1 MSKTSLPIIYVVLGL
16 PIKPVSAVITRA
28 TAIVNAMT
36 AAGKMFPSPPLPYST
51 VTSDISALGSAEA
64 DTKTRAAGTV
74 TIRDGKLAIVIADV
88 HQLHGYVQQVAN
100 ASPAQAAEIA
110 EAAGMSLRKTTA
122 ATRAIL
128 R

>member
-1 MSKTSLPIIYVVLGL
+1 MSKTSLPIIFVVLGL
-16 PIKPVSAVITRA
+16 PTKPVSALITRA

-36 AAGKMFPSPPLPYST
+36 AGGKMFPSPPIALPT
-51 VTSDISALGSAEA
+51 VTSDISALASAEV
-64 DTKTRAAGTV
+64 DTKTRTAGMV
-74 TIRDGKLAIVIADV
+74 TIRDGKLAIVVADV

-100 ASPAQAAEIA
+100 ASPAQAAEIPQA
-110 EAAGMSLRKTTA
+110 CRCGRWVP